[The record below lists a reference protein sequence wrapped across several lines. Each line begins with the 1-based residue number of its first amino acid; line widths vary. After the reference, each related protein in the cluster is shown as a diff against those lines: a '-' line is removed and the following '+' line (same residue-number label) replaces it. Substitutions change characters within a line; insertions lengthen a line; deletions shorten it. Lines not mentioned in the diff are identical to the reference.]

1 MVMYVERVPN
11 RNSPPAVLLR
21 RSYREGGKVRKETL
35 ANLSKWPDELVE
47 NFRILLQGGVA
58 VPSLDDAFR
67 IVRSRPHGHVA
78 AVVGS
83 ARKLGFEQLL
93 DRKPSRN
100 RSLATAMVLARIL
113 DPDSQL
119 ATAQGLIR
127 ETLADT
133 LAEELDVQ
141 DADADE
147 LGAALDWLL
156 ARQAGIE
163 RRLTR
168 KHLADGS
175 LALGDMTSAF
185 RSCDHR
191 LVGRARAHAFLRRLA
206 CYVEWHMRRALA
218 PMLLDAHD
226 PTVAEGGQPSPVA
239 PAPAA
244 PATGTKAGAPNAP
257 PDGLPVHSFRTL
269 LADLATLTR
278 NRVQPAGAAPT
289 DILALPT
296 PVQDR
301 AFRLLGVKP

>member
-21 RSYREGGKVRKETL
+21 HSYREGGKVRKETL

-78 AVVGS
+78 AVLGS

-163 RRLTR
+163 RWLTR
-168 KHLADGS
+168 KRLADGS

-218 PMLLDAHD
+218 PMLLDDHD

-239 PAPAA
+239 PAPPA
-244 PATGTKAGAPNAP
+244 PATGTKAGVPNVP

-289 DILALPT
+289 DVLALPT